1 MLVFCHHAFAHYLEH
16 THRLGTQS
24 LPRDWALIYPRS
36 PLVSWGLDLA
46 FGVPLFGT
54 ISGFVL
60 SIPFSRSGIKGAPSP
75 TAPVAPQ
82 RRAVLRHQHSDAVGV
97 VNRAG
102 LRGPN
107 VDDVQA
113 GA

>member
-54 ISGFVL
+54 I
-60 SIPFSRSGIKGAPSP
+60 
-75 TAPVAPQ
+75 
-82 RRAVLRHQHSDAVGV
+82 
-97 VNRAG
+97 
-102 LRGPN
+102 
-107 VDDVQA
+107 
-113 GA
+113 